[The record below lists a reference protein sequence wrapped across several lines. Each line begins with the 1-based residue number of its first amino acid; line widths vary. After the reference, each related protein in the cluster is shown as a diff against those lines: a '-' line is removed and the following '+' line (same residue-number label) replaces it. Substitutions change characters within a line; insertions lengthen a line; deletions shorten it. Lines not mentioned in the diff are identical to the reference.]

1 MRINDQ
7 IRAREVRVIGEEGEQ
22 IGVVPLV
29 EALRM
34 ARERNVDLVE
44 VAPGA
49 VPPVVR
55 LMDYGRFKYEQ
66 TRKER
71 EARKHQKTVLIKEV
85 RLTPK
90 TDEHDL
96 DFKTRAIQRFLEEG
110 DKVKVS
116 IRFKGREMA
125 HPQLGRQLLDDIAK
139 KLESTAAIER
149 TPVMEG
155 RIMSIILSKGSAS
168 PKRKVPETGEQ
179 VTSSKAV

>member
-1 MRINDQ
+1 M
-7 IRAREVRVIGEEGEQ
+7 RVIGEEGEQ
-22 IGVVPLV
+22 LGVIPTV

-44 VAPGA
+44 VAPTA
-49 VPPVVR
+49 IPPVVR

-71 EARKHQKTVLIKEV
+71 EARKNQKTVNIKEV

-90 TDEHDL
+90 TDDHDL

-139 KLESTAAIER
+139 KLESTASIER

-155 RIMSIILSKGSAS
+155 RIMSIILSKGTPASKRKASDTEQQLSAS
-168 PKRKVPETGEQ
+168 KT
-179 VTSSKAV
+179 A